1 MNRDKNELDLRVL
14 CVRLKEC
21 LELLQNDALRINC
34 ARKARSIQKWE
45 AVVNCGIACE
55 KVIQAM
61 ESNDLNRV
69 GANIPECRL
78 ACRKCISYCY
88 ASKLFQGAYIAA
100 SRILSQLVE
109 LD

>member
-1 MNRDKNELDLRVL
+1 MNRDKQDLDWQVS

-34 ARKARSIQKWE
+34 ARKTRSIQKWE

-61 ESNDLNRV
+61 ERNDLNQV
-69 GANIPECRL
+69 YANILECRL

-88 ASKLFQGAYIAA
+88 SSELFHGAYVAA
-100 SRILSQLVE
+100 GRILSQLVYF
-109 LD
+109 D

>member
-1 MNRDKNELDLRVL
+1 MKIYLCMNRDKNELDLRVL

-69 GANIPECRL
+69 GANIPECTGMQEM
-78 ACRKCISYCY
+78 Y
-88 ASKLFQGAYIAA
+88 F
-100 SRILSQLVE
+100 ILLCK
-109 LD
+109 